1 MSRRAWFA
9 FAALSVIWGVPY
21 LFIKVAV
28 DDGVS
33 PFFLSWARLVLGAG
47 VLTAIAPRQTIEMAR
62 TGPWRWL
69 VAYAVAEMA
78 LPFPLIAA
86 GEQHVDSSIAA
97 IVIATVPLIIA
108 LLALRFDHTERPTR
122 TRMTGMLIGLT
133 GVIALVGIDL
143 SGRSGEVLGAGAVL
157 LAAFGY
163 AVGPMIIKRQLV
175 TFDPFATMAAS
186 LWVAA
191 ALLTPAGLLTVPG
204 SVPPTDAV
212 ISLIVLGLVCTAAA
226 FVILMVLV
234 SEVGAGRA
242 SIITYIN
249 PVIAVGLGVVVL
261 GESPGAGAI
270 GGLLLI
276 LAGSWLATDDRL
288 PPNPTAIVTR
298 RRRGR
303 EPAVAEPSV
312 PVRAVRRSSGF
323 DRGRPLDAQ
332 AARASA
338 GAGTEGVAASVAPS
352 SSGAS
357 SMRRCV
363 EGVAKSSAL
372 ISPAYFAWKSIRLAI
387 VRQISACGE
396 SSSTL
401 QESRPSPIT
410 SSAAAP
416 TIRRASPAIR

>member
-47 VLTAIAPRQTIEMAR
+47 LLTAIAPRQTIEMIR
-62 TGPWRWL
+62 SGPHRWL
-69 VAYAVAEMA
+69 LAYAVAEMA

-86 GEQHVDSSIAA
+86 GERHVDSSVAA
-97 IVIATVPLIIA
+97 IVIATVPLLIA

-122 TRMTGMLIGLT
+122 TRMAGMLIGLT

-143 SGRSGEVLGAGAVL
+143 SGRSSEILGAGAVL

-163 AVGPMIIKRQLV
+163 AVGPLIIKRQLV

-191 ALLTPAGLLTVPG
+191 ALLTPAGLLTVPD
-204 SVPPTDAV
+204 SVPPADAV
-212 ISLIVLGLVCTAAA
+212 ASLVVLGVLCTAAA

-249 PVIAVGLGVVVL
+249 PVIAVALGVIVL

-270 GGLLLI
+270 AGLLLI

-298 RRRGR
+298 WRGR
-303 EPAVAEPSV
+303 REQAATEPSV
-312 PVRAVRRSSGF
+312 P
-323 DRGRPLDAQ
+323 L
-332 AARASA
+332 RAS
-338 GAGTEGVAASVAPS
+338 S
-352 SSGAS
+352 
-357 SMRRCV
+357 
-363 EGVAKSSAL
+363 
-372 ISPAYFAWKSIRLAI
+372 
-387 VRQISACGE
+387 
-396 SSSTL
+396 
-401 QESRPSPIT
+401 
-410 SSAAAP
+410 
-416 TIRRASPAIR
+416 

>member
-1 MSRRAWFA
+1 MSPRAWFA

-21 LFIKVAV
+21 LFIKIAV

-33 PFFLSWARLVLGAG
+33 PFFLSWARLVLGAAL
-47 VLTAIAPRQTIEMAR
+47 LTAIAPRQTVEMIR
-62 TGPWRWL
+62 RGPRRWL

-86 GEQHVDSSIAA
+86 GERHVDSSIAA
-97 IVIATVPLIIA
+97 IVIATVPLLIA
-108 LLALRFDHTERPTR
+108 LLALRFDHSERPTR
-122 TRMTGMLIGLT
+122 TRMLGMLIGLT

-143 SGRSGEVLGAGAVL
+143 SGRSSEVLGAGAVL

-163 AVGPMIIKRQLV
+163 AVGPLIIKRQLV

-191 ALLTPAGLLTVPG
+191 VLLTPAGLLTVPG
-204 SVPPTDAV
+204 SVPPADALV
-212 ISLIVLGLVCTAAA
+212 SLVVLGVLCTAAA

-249 PVIAVGLGVVVL
+249 PVIAVALGVIVL

-270 GGLLLI
+270 AGLLLI

-298 RRRGR
+298 WRGR
-303 EPAVAEPSV
+303 RERAVAEPSV
-312 PVRAVRRSSGF
+312 PVRAV
-323 DRGRPLDAQ
+323 
-332 AARASA
+332 
-338 GAGTEGVAASVAPS
+338 
-352 SSGAS
+352 
-357 SMRRCV
+357 
-363 EGVAKSSAL
+363 
-372 ISPAYFAWKSIRLAI
+372 
-387 VRQISACGE
+387 
-396 SSSTL
+396 
-401 QESRPSPIT
+401 
-410 SSAAAP
+410 
-416 TIRRASPAIR
+416 